1 MDNIEAIN
9 NISLSLL
16 LCVIATTLFIA
27 EAAVI
32 DIVVFKKRDTKVS
45 GPAIIVSLIINTV
58 LVAIVTSIIRYV

>member
-45 GPAIIVSLIINTV
+45 GPAIILSLIINTV